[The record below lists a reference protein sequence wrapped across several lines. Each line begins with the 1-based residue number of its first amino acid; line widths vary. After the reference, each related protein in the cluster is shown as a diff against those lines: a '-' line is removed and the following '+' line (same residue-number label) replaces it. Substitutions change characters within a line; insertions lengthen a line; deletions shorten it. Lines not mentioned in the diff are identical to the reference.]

1 MCDSKHSLWSSSS
14 DETEASANSGL
25 NWLIANELHLTPT
38 TITQK
43 LGEKTKKLIK
53 STADTLVHA
62 PPILDGG
69 DDVGDAGSWKTGML
83 AITYFSWYLYL
94 VLVRGSC

>member
-38 TITQK
+38 TISQK

-69 DDVGDAGSWKTGML
+69 DDVGDAGSWKAGML
-83 AITYFSWYLYL
+83 TIILFSFSPRFMF
-94 VLVRGSC
+94 V